1 MDSDLKDIFT
11 ECKIDLERVRNT
23 LQLVDSEKFEDEI
36 EAIDEV
42 IDEMSEQI
50 LVIDIAEI
58 ISTNSKM
65 SKKKID
71 KLYQT
76 DMICIER

>member
-50 LVIDIAEI
+50 LVIDIAE
-58 ISTNSKM
+58 NHFDQFKNEQ
-65 SKKKID
+65 KK
-71 KLYQT
+71 
-76 DMICIER
+76 R